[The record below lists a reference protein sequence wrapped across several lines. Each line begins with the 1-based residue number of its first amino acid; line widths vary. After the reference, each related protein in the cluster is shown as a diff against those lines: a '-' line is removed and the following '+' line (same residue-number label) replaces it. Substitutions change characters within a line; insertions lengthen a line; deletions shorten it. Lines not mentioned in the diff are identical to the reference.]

1 MQDLLLGTWGCEHP
15 GYNQQHPWRVFAA
28 VIVAIL
34 LLDFL
39 FRKGPSSIG
48 AGGDF
53 SGPDCD
59 GGGDGCGGD

>member
-1 MQDLLLGTWGCEHP
+1 MHELLPRTWDVSVLA
-15 GYNQQHPWRVFAA
+15 YSQQYPWRVFAA
-28 VIVAIL
+28 VMVAIL

-59 GGGDGCGGD
+59 GGGDGRGGD